1 MSRPSD
7 PRTVL
12 LWGDQWWLPATDEPV
27 PFTDLSEAADALA
40 AHWAD
45 APKPVRL
52 RLIYQPAGFASVG
65 ASCPQ
70 GDRRVLASALAG
82 EFPALDSPDRAWSY
96 EPVLP
101 DANGGTTVLHFETV
115 PALYAL
121 AQRLAHR
128 GLAVES
134 AWPLSTYLHALPF
147 EWTDS
152 GAVTVIAIRDGH
164 ALAYRHP
171 HDAGRTVPSWS
182 GTNTLAESAHWLGEI
197 LTANPEEPVLVVT
210 AEDDTRAQLESW
222 LGEDRPGLE
231 WLRLTQALDRPA
243 TLPRYHPAQLLPR
256 SPWVTAERLAL
267 AAGFALLLAAGWA
280 GFDHGRDWL
289 AVRAEQVAR
298 EARLATLQNE
308 VAHLRAN
315 AAEIAVLR
323 GLIEG
328 GSAGPPLGKF
338 LAQLSTTLPPD
349 MVLGSVE
356 VRDHRLVLSGWVA
369 PAAATGTVENWVSHL
384 APNNAPWTLTAKM
397 GADGTFA
404 ATGGFRR

>member
-12 LWGDQWWLPATDEPV
+12 LWGNRWWLPATDEPV
-27 PFTDLSEAADALA
+27 PFTDFGEAADALA

-52 RLIYQPAGFASVG
+52 RLIYQPDALASVG
-65 ASCPQ
+65 VSCPQ

-82 EFPALDSPDRAWSY
+82 EFPALDSPDRAWSH

-101 DANGGTTVLHFETV
+101 NANGGTTVLHFETE

-121 AQRLAHR
+121 AQRLAHQ

-134 AWPLSTYLHALPF
+134 AWPLATYLHALPF
-147 EWTDS
+147 EWTES
-152 GAVTVIAIRDGH
+152 GAVTVLAVQAER

-171 HDAGRTVPSWS
+171 RHAGRTVHGWS
-182 GTNTLAESAHWLGEI
+182 KDQAPAEAGRWLREI
-197 LTANPEEPVLVVT
+197 LDANPEDPVLVVT
-210 AEDDTRAQLESW
+210 AEDETRALLESW

-231 WLRLTQALDRPA
+231 WLRLTQALTRPA

-280 GFDHGRDWL
+280 GFDHGRNWL
-289 AVRAEQVAR
+289 AVRAE
-298 EARLATLQNE
+298 L
-308 VAHLRAN
+308 
-315 AAEIAVLR
+315 
-323 GLIEG
+323 
-328 GSAGPPLGKF
+328 
-338 LAQLSTTLPPD
+338 
-349 MVLGSVE
+349 
-356 VRDHRLVLSGWVA
+356 
-369 PAAATGTVENWVSHL
+369 
-384 APNNAPWTLTAKM
+384 
-397 GADGTFA
+397 
-404 ATGGFRR
+404 